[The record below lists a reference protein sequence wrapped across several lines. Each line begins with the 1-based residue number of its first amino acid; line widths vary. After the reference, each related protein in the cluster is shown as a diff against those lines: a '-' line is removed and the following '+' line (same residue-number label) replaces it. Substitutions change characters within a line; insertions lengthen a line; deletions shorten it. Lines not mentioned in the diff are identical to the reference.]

1 MPSSLGVSACMLACH
16 CFAALVLCHT
26 ALCPHIARHVCCIHA
41 NGALY
46 HFRQQHSIA
55 HTFLAVK
62 QQTVDTVYNATC
74 HALHLGPNAKAQS
87 LFAAVSQ
94 ERCVCSMLSSQ
105 IALTTWQRHAG
116 PTRNWK
122 SSQDFPLALVQ
133 TCKITILTPALM
145 AAIRLSLVM

>member
-1 MPSSLGVSACMLACH
+1 MPSSLGVGARMLACH

-26 ALCPHIARHVCCIHA
+26 ALCLTLHVMHA
-41 NGALY
+41 DCALY